1 MKRLLLPLLAA
12 LALPTAVY
20 AEPVWIE
27 YHRANLFD
35 YKKEKCPNNFC
46 GFIFYVDVKS
56 IVRNKDNVYYNK
68 STSNFGV
75 GNKLWAD
82 TDLNRESSGESIDCK
97 RKIITSEGKKIRVK
111 EAPIKDIYNKDKNS
125 PTKDLYNFVCKWK

>member
-1 MKRLLLPLLAA
+1 MKRLILPLLAA
-12 LALPTAVY
+12 LALPTAVN

-56 IVRNKDNVYYNK
+56 IVRNKDKVFYN
-68 STSNFGV
+68 TSGANFGV
-75 GNKLWAD
+75 KNKLWPD
-82 TDLNRESSGESIDCK
+82 TDLNKNSVGESIDCK
-97 RKIITSEGKKIRVK
+97 KRIITSNGEI
-111 EAPIKDIYNKDKNS
+111 IKVDDAKNS
-125 PTKDLYNFVCKWK
+125 SPKDLYNFVCKW